1 MAPNKRDKLV
11 MSIKPN
17 ESWASDLLIQEIGG
31 VVVDVTEIVFIDMV
45 KVEVFF
51 DVNRLVLVVAVN
63 FVSAISVVLLIVEVI
78 FGIKLVVGVFAYS
91 EVKWVVEFIVKAK
104 ELLYF
109 IGKDEVFV
117 KFLIIIFFWF
127 SFDYILVISQPN

>member
-1 MAPNKRDKLV
+1 
-11 MSIKPN
+11 
-17 ESWASDLLIQEIGG
+17 
-31 VVVDVTEIVFIDMV
+31 MV

-117 KFLIIIFFWF
+117 KFLIIIFF
-127 SFDYILVISQPN
+127 